1 MKSLTKRKAR
11 VVVENGKPSDVII
24 SLREYEELLG
34 KAQDM
39 EHLEYIRKL
48 TKKDL
53 QSRPFKDFMKE
64 HFPSV

>member
-1 MKSLTKRKAR
+1 MKSATRRKAR
-11 VVVENGKPSDVII
+11 VIVENGKPSDVII
-24 SLREYEELLG
+24 SLREYEELLE

-53 QSRPFKDFMKE
+53 QSRPFEDFMKE